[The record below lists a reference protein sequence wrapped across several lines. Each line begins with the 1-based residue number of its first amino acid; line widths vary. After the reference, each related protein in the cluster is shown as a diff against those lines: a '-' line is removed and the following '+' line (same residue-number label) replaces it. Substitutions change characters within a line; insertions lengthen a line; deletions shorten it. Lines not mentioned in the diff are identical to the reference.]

1 MFYWNHITKWEAG
14 IIFLLNIIFLI
25 LIRVYVLPEEKLEE
39 HGLTYGRGMFVGL
52 FTYLLFASLYLAF
65 KKIVKKHHTKYKQKN

>member
-1 MFYWNHITKWEAG
+1 MFSWNYITKCESWT
-14 IIFLLNIIFLI
+14 IFLLTIVVVITIGLN
-25 LIRVYVLPEEKLEE
+25 LPHETSADIGRYSKLA
-39 HGLTYGRGMFVGL
+39 GIGI